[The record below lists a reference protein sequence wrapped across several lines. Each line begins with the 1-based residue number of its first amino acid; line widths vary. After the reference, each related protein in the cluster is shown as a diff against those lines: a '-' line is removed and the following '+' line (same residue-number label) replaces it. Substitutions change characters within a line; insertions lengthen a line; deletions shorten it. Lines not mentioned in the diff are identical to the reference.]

1 MTIRVASQKGEEECD
16 LSFAREVKEKSQAH
30 LERCYQC
37 LACSS
42 GCPVAYAMDYG
53 PHQIIKMVQ
62 LGLKDR
68 VLDSSTIWL
77 CASCETCATR
87 CPNDIDVVLLMDTLR
102 HMAIEKGRTKQTN
115 MPLFHDT
122 FLGGIKSNGKI
133 HELMLIV
140 RYMLMSGDLFKL
152 KELPANMMLGIKM
165 FLRNK
170 LPILPDRI
178 KGREEIK
185 RIFQMTEK

>member
-1 MTIRVASQKGEEECD
+1 MTIRVAGQKGEEECD

-102 HMAIEKGRTKQTN
+102 HMAIEEGRTKQTN